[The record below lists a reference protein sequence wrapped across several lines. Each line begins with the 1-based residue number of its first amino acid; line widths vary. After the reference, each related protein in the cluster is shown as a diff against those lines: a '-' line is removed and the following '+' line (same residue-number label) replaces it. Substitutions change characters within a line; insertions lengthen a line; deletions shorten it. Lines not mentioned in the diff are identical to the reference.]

1 MRIIAV
7 VNNKGGVG
15 KTTTSRFLA
24 EYFSIVKN
32 ERVLALDMDPQA
44 NFSNRYLKM
53 EIDPYQQEGRI
64 PPIHSNY
71 DPSSPED
78 KDWDGRSSI
87 AGIFFGEMV
96 FPYAT
101 YIPTLEISPS
111 HSSKLLL
118 AEAVTRE
125 EVVQKVYDQLSK
137 FLALDDVKDSY
148 DKIIIDTPPS
158 KGPVT
163 ISVVRAATDI
173 LIPSIMEPQPMEG
186 IYGMIHLWKSETLR
200 RPKNNPLNLLGV
212 LPNSFDRR
220 GIIHKDHYDS
230 LKNEMPDYVL
240 ESKIGRRLIYAEAD
254 AEGAAPPS
262 IFMYPEKNIARQEI
276 LIACQEIHERMNAH
290 VNQETF

>member
-1 MRIIAV
+1 MEIIAI

-24 EYFSIVKN
+24 EYFSIIKK

-44 NFSNRYLKM
+44 NFSNRYLRM

-64 PPIHSNY
+64 PPLHPNY
-71 DPSSPED
+71 DPNSIED

-96 FPYAT
+96 FPYST
-101 YIPTLEISPS
+101 YIDTLEVAPS

-137 FLALDDVKDSY
+137 FLSLDEVKSSY

-163 ISVVRAATDI
+163 ISVVRAATHL
-173 LIPSIMEPQPMEG
+173 LIPSIMEPQPIEG

-200 RPKNNPLNLLGV
+200 RHENNPLHLIGV
-212 LPNSFDRR
+212 LPNSYDRR

-230 LKNEMPDYVL
+230 LKNEMPNHVL

-254 AEGAAPPS
+254 ADGAVPPS
-262 IFMYPEKNIARQEI
+262 IFMYPDKNVAKQEV
-276 LIACQEIHERMNAH
+276 LSVCEEISERMNAY
-290 VNQETF
+290 VN

>member
-1 MRIIAV
+1 MRIIAI

-32 ERVLALDMDPQA
+32 ERVLAIDMDPQA

-64 PPIHSNY
+64 PPIHDSY

-96 FPYAT
+96 FPYRT
-101 YIPTLEISPS
+101 YIDTLEVAPS

-118 AEAVTRE
+118 AEAVRRE
-125 EVVQKVYDQLSK
+125 EVIQRVYDQLAK
-137 FLALDDVKDSY
+137 FLSLDEVKNSY
-148 DKIIIDTPPS
+148 DKIIVDTPPS

-163 ISVVRAATDI
+163 ISVVRAATDL
-173 LIPSIMEPQPMEG
+173 LIPSIMEPQPIEG

-200 RPKNNPLNLLGV
+200 RSDNNPLNLIGV
-212 LPNSFDRR
+212 LPNSYDRR

-230 LKNEMPDYVL
+230 LTHEMPNYIL
-240 ESKIGRRLIYAEAD
+240 ESKVGRRLIYAEAD
-254 AEGAAPPS
+254 ADGAVPPS
-262 IFMYPEKNIARQEI
+262 IFMYPDKNVAKQEV
-276 LIACQEIHERMNAH
+276 LLVCQEIEERMSAY
-290 VNQETF
+290 VN

>member
-1 MRIIAV
+1 MEIIAV

-24 EYFSIVKN
+24 EYFSIVKK

-71 DPSSPED
+71 DPNSIED

-96 FPYAT
+96 FPYST
-101 YIPTLEISPS
+101 YIETLEISPS

-125 EVVQKVYDQLSK
+125 EVVQKVYDQLFK
-137 FLALDDVKDSY
+137 FLSLDEVRTSY
-148 DKIIIDTPPS
+148 DKVIIDTPPS

-163 ISVVRAATDI
+163 ISVVRAATHL
-173 LIPSIMEPQPMEG
+173 LIPSIMEPQPIEG

-200 RPKNNPLNLLGV
+200 RQENNPLHLIGV
-212 LPNSFDRR
+212 LPNSYDRR

-230 LKNEMPDYVL
+230 LKHEMPNYVL

-254 AEGAAPPS
+254 ADGAAPPS
-262 IFMYPEKNIARQEI
+262 IFMYPDKNMAKQEV
-276 LIACQEIHERMNAH
+276 LSACEEISERMNIY
-290 VNQETF
+290 VN

>member
-1 MRIIAV
+1 MRIIAI

-15 KTTTSRFLA
+15 KTTTSRILA

-44 NFSNRYLKM
+44 NFSNRYLRM

-64 PPIHSNY
+64 PPLHPNY
-71 DPSSPED
+71 DPASLED

-87 AGIFFGEMV
+87 AGIFFGEVV
-96 FPYAT
+96 FPYST
-101 YIPTLEISPS
+101 YIETLEVAPS

-125 EVVQKVYDQLSK
+125 EVVQKVYAQLFK
-137 FLALDDVKDSY
+137 FLSLDDVKTSY

-163 ISVVRAATDI
+163 ISVVRAATDL
-173 LIPSIMEPQPMEG
+173 LIPSIMEPQPIEG
-186 IYGMIHLWKSETLR
+186 IYGMIHLWKTERLR
-200 RPKNNPLNLLGV
+200 RPENNPINLIGV
-212 LPNSFDRR
+212 LPNSYDRR
-220 GIIHKDHYDS
+220 GIIHKDHFES
-230 LKNEMPDYVL
+230 LKQEMHEYVL

-254 AEGAAPPS
+254 ADGAIPPS
-262 IFMYPEKNIARQEI
+262 IFMYPDKNVAKQEV
-276 LIACQEIHERMNAH
+276 LIACQEIEERMNSY
-290 VNQETF
+290 VS

>member
-1 MRIIAV
+1 MKTIAI

-15 KTTTSRFLA
+15 KTTSSRILA

-64 PPIHSNY
+64 PPLHATY
-71 DPSSPED
+71 DPEALED
-78 KDWDGRSSI
+78 RDWDGRSSI
-87 AGIFFGEMV
+87 AGIFFGEMI

-101 YIPTLEISPS
+101 YIETLEIAPS

-137 FLALDDVKDSY
+137 FLALDDVRNSY

-163 ISVVRAATDI
+163 ISVVRAATDL
-173 LIPSIMEPQPMEG
+173 LIPSIMEPQPIEG
-186 IYGMIHLWKSETLR
+186 IYGMIHLWKSESLR
-200 RPKNNPLNLLGV
+200 RPENNPLNLIGV

-230 LKNEMPDYVL
+230 LKQEMPNYVL

-254 AEGAAPPS
+254 ADGAIPPS
-262 IFMYPEKNIARQEI
+262 IFMYPDKNVAKQEV
-276 LIACQEIHERMNAH
+276 LSVCREIEERMNAN
-290 VNQETF
+290 VN

>member
-1 MRIIAV
+1 MKIIAV

-15 KTTTSRFLA
+15 KTTTSRILA
-24 EYFSIVKN
+24 EYFSIVQN

-64 PPIHSNY
+64 PPLHSNY
-71 DPSSPED
+71 DPQSPED
-78 KDWDGRSSI
+78 RDWDGRSSI
-87 AGIFFGEMV
+87 AGIFFGDAV

-101 YIPTLEISPS
+101 YIKTLEIAPS

-137 FLALDDVKDSY
+137 FLMLDEVRNSY

-163 ISVVRAATDI
+163 ISVVRAATDL
-173 LIPSIMEPQPMEG
+173 LIPSIMEPQPIEG

-200 RPKNNPLNLLGV
+200 RPENKPLNLIGV
-212 LPNSFDRR
+212 LPNSYDRR
-220 GIIHKDHYDS
+220 GIIHKSFYES
-230 LKNEMPDYVL
+230 LKQEMPDYVL

-254 AEGAAPPS
+254 ADGAAPPS
-262 IFMYPEKNIARQEI
+262 IFMYPDKNPAKQEV
-276 LIACQEIHERMNAH
+276 LSACQEIEERMNVY
-290 VNQETF
+290 VN

>member
-1 MRIIAV
+1 MKIIAV

-15 KTTTSRFLA
+15 KTTSSRILA
-24 EYFSIVKN
+24 EYFSIIKN

-64 PPIHSNY
+64 PPLHPSY
-71 DPSSPED
+71 DPASQDDQE
-78 KDWDGRSSI
+78 WDGRSSI
-87 AGIFFGEMV
+87 AGIFFGEVV
-96 FPYAT
+96 FPYST
-101 YIPTLEISPS
+101 YIDTLEIAPS

-137 FLALDDVKDSY
+137 FLNLEDVKSSY

-163 ISVVRAATDI
+163 ISVVRAATHL
-173 LIPSIMEPQPMEG
+173 LIPSIMEPQPIEG

-200 RPKNNPLNLLGV
+200 RPENNPINLIGV
-212 LPNSFDRR
+212 LPNSYDRR

-230 LKNEMPDYVL
+230 LKQEMPDYVL

-254 AEGAAPPS
+254 ADGAAPPS
-262 IFMYPEKNIARQEI
+262 IFMYPDKNLAKQEV
-276 LIACQEIHERMNAH
+276 LAACEEIEQRMNND
-290 VNQETF
+290 VD

>member
-1 MRIIAV
+1 MKIIAV

-15 KTTTSRFLA
+15 KTTASRILA
-24 EYFSIVKN
+24 EYFSIVKQ

-64 PPIHSNY
+64 PPLHPNY
-71 DPSSPED
+71 DATMPED

-87 AGIFFGEMV
+87 AGIFFGEAV
-96 FPYAT
+96 FPYST
-101 YIPTLEISPS
+101 YIEKLEIAPS

-137 FLALDDVKDSY
+137 FLALEDVKENY

-163 ISVVRAATDI
+163 ISVVRAATHL
-173 LIPSIMEPQPMEG
+173 LIPSIMEPQPIEG

-200 RPKNNPLNLLGV
+200 RSAKNPLHLIGV

-220 GIIHKDHYDS
+220 GIIHKDHFDS
-230 LKNEMPDYVL
+230 LKMEMPNYVL

-254 AEGAAPPS
+254 ADGAAPPS
-262 IFMYPEKNIARQEI
+262 IFMYPDKNPAKIEVLTACKEI
-276 LIACQEIHERMNAH
+276 DGRMNNY
-290 VNQETF
+290 VN

>member
-15 KTTTSRFLA
+15 KTTASRILA
-24 EYFSIVKN
+24 EYFSIVKKD
-32 ERVLALDMDPQA
+32 RVLALDMDPQA

-64 PPIHSNY
+64 PPLHSSY
-71 DPSSPED
+71 DPHSLED
-78 KDWDGRSSI
+78 QDWDGRSSI

-96 FPYAT
+96 FPYST
-101 YIPTLEISPS
+101 YIDTLEIAPS

-137 FLALDDVKDSY
+137 FLALDDVKNSY

-163 ISVVRAATDI
+163 ISVVRASTDL
-173 LIPSIMEPQPMEG
+173 LIPSIMEPQPIEG

-200 RPKNNPLNLLGV
+200 RPENNPLNLIGV

-230 LKNEMPDYVL
+230 LKQEMPDHVL
-240 ESKIGRRLIYAEAD
+240 TSKIGRRLIYAEAD
-254 AEGAAPPS
+254 ADGAAPPS
-262 IFMYPEKNIARQEI
+262 IFMYPDKNIARQEV
-276 LIACQEIHERMNAH
+276 LSACQEIEERMNDH
-290 VNQETF
+290 VN

>member
-1 MRIIAV
+1 MKIIAI

-24 EYFSIVKN
+24 EYFSIIKN
-32 ERVLALDMDPQA
+32 ERVLAIDMDPQA

-64 PPIHSNY
+64 PPIHNSY

-101 YIPTLEISPS
+101 YINTLEIAPS

-125 EVVQKVYDQLSK
+125 EVVQRVYDQLAK
-137 FLALDDVKDSY
+137 FLSLDEVKNSY

-163 ISVVRAATDI
+163 ISVVRAATDL
-173 LIPSIMEPQPMEG
+173 LIPSLMEPQPIEG

-200 RPKNNPLNLLGV
+200 RSENNSLNLIGV
-212 LPNSFDRR
+212 LPNSYDRR
-220 GIIHKDHYDS
+220 GIIHKDHFDS
-230 LKNEMPDYVL
+230 LNNEMPNYVL
-240 ESKIGRRLIYAEAD
+240 QSKIGRRLIYAEAD
-254 AEGAAPPS
+254 ADGAVPPS
-262 IFMYPEKNIARQEI
+262 IFMYPDKNVAKQEV
-276 LIACQEIHERMNAH
+276 LLACQEIEKRMS
-290 VNQETF
+290 VYVE

>member
-1 MRIIAV
+1 MNIIAV

-15 KTTTSRFLA
+15 KTTSSRFLA

-64 PPIHSNY
+64 PPLHLSY
-71 DPSSPED
+71 DPNSLED
-78 KDWDGRSSI
+78 QDWDGRSSI

-96 FPYAT
+96 FPYPT
-101 YIPTLEISPS
+101 YIDTLEVSPS

-137 FLALDDVKDSY
+137 FLSLDDVRNSY

-163 ISVVRAATDI
+163 ISVVRAATDL
-173 LIPSIMEPQPMEG
+173 LIPSIMEPQPIEG

-200 RPKNNPLNLLGV
+200 RPEHKSLNLIGV

-220 GIIHKDHYDS
+220 GIIHKDHYES
-230 LKNEMPDYVL
+230 LRQEMPDHVL

-254 AEGAAPPS
+254 ADGAAPPS
-262 IFMYPEKNIARQEI
+262 IFMYPEKNPARQEV
-276 LIACQEIHERMNAH
+276 LSACEEIEKRMNQH
-290 VNQETF
+290 VN

>member
-15 KTTTSRFLA
+15 KTTTSRILA
-24 EYFSIVKN
+24 EYYSIVKN

-64 PPIHSNY
+64 PPLHSNY
-71 DPSSPED
+71 NPDAPED
-78 KDWDGRSSI
+78 RDWDGRSSI

-96 FPYAT
+96 FPYTT
-101 YIPTLEISPS
+101 YIDTLEIAPS

-137 FLALDDVKDSY
+137 FLALDDVKSSY

-163 ISVVRAATDI
+163 ISVVRAATDL
-173 LIPSIMEPQPMEG
+173 LIPSIMEPQPIEVFTG
-186 IYGMIHLWKSETLR
+186 
-200 RPKNNPLNLLGV
+200 
-212 LPNSFDRR
+212 
-220 GIIHKDHYDS
+220 
-230 LKNEMPDYVL
+230 
-240 ESKIGRRLIYAEAD
+240 
-254 AEGAAPPS
+254 
-262 IFMYPEKNIARQEI
+262 
-276 LIACQEIHERMNAH
+276 
-290 VNQETF
+290 

>member
-1 MRIIAV
+1 MKIIAI

-15 KTTTSRFLA
+15 KTTTSRILA

-32 ERVLALDMDPQA
+32 ERVLAIDMDPQA

-64 PPIHSNY
+64 PPIHTNY
-71 DPSSPED
+71 NPESPED
-78 KDWDGRSSI
+78 SDWDGRSSI

-96 FPYAT
+96 FPYST
-101 YIPTLEISPS
+101 YINTLEVAPS

-137 FLALDDVKDSY
+137 FLELDDVKNSY

-163 ISVVRAATDI
+163 ISVVRAATDL
-173 LIPSIMEPQPMEG
+173 LIPSIMEPQPIEG

-200 RPKNNPLNLLGV
+200 RPENRPLNLIGV

-230 LKNEMPDYVL
+230 LKQEMPDYVL
-240 ESKIGRRLIYAEAD
+240 DSRIGRRLIYAEAD
-254 AEGAAPPS
+254 ADGAVPPS
-262 IFMYPEKNIARQEI
+262 IFMYPEKNPARQEVVS
-276 LIACQEIHERMNAH
+276 ACQEIEERMNAY
-290 VNQETF
+290 VN

>member
-1 MRIIAV
+1 MKIIAI

-15 KTTTSRFLA
+15 KTTSSRILA
-24 EYFSIVKN
+24 EYFSVVRN
-32 ERVLALDMDPQA
+32 EKILALDMDPQA

-64 PPIHSNY
+64 PPLHPDY
-71 DPSSPED
+71 DPLSPED
-78 KDWDGRSSI
+78 QDWDGRSSI

-96 FPYAT
+96 FPYST
-101 YIPTLEISPS
+101 YINTLEIAPS

-137 FLALDDVKDSY
+137 FLALEDVRSSY

-163 ISVVRAATDI
+163 ISVVRAATDL
-173 LIPSIMEPQPMEG
+173 LIPSIMEPQPIEG

-200 RPKNNPLNLLGV
+200 RPDHRQLNLIGV

-230 LKNEMPDYVL
+230 LKQEMPNYVL

-254 AEGAAPPS
+254 ADGAAPPS
-262 IFMYPEKNIARQEI
+262 IFMYPDKNIAKQEV
-276 LIACQEIHERMNAH
+276 LVACQEIEARMN
-290 VNQETF
+290 VYVDN

>member
-1 MRIIAV
+1 MKIIAV

-15 KTTTSRFLA
+15 KTTTSRILA
-24 EYFSIVKN
+24 EYYSIVKN

-64 PPIHSNY
+64 PPLHSSYNP
-71 DPSSPED
+71 DSDED
-78 KDWDGRSSI
+78 RDWDGRSSI

-96 FPYAT
+96 FPYST
-101 YIPTLEISPS
+101 YIDTLEIAPS

-118 AEAVTRE
+118 AEAVTRD

-137 FLALDDVKDSY
+137 FLILDDVINSY

-163 ISVVRAATDI
+163 TCVVRAATDL
-173 LIPSIMEPQPMEG
+173 LIPSIMEPQPIEG

-200 RPKNNPLNLLGV
+200 RPENRPLNLIGV
-212 LPNSFDRR
+212 LPNSYDRR

-230 LKNEMPDYVL
+230 LKQEMPDYVL

-254 AEGAAPPS
+254 AEGAVPPS
-262 IFMYPEKNIARQEI
+262 IFMYPDKNIARQEV
-276 LIACQEIHERMNAH
+276 LSACQEIDERMNTN
-290 VNQETF
+290 VN

>member
-15 KTTTSRFLA
+15 KTTTSRVLA
-24 EYFSIVKN
+24 EYFSIIKK
-32 ERVLALDMDPQA
+32 EKVLALDMDPQA

-64 PPIHSNY
+64 PPLHPSY
-71 DPSSPED
+71 DPNSPED

-101 YIPTLEISPS
+101 YIDTLEVAPS

-125 EVVQKVYDQLSK
+125 EVVQKVYDQLFK
-137 FLALDDVKDSY
+137 FLSLDDVKNCY

-163 ISVVRAATDI
+163 ISVVRAATDL
-173 LIPSIMEPQPMEG
+173 LIPSIMEPQPIEG
-186 IYGMIHLWKSETLR
+186 IYGMIHLWKTERLR
-200 RPKNNPLNLLGV
+200 RSEHNPLNLIGV

-220 GIIHKDHYDS
+220 GIIHKDHLDS
-230 LKNEMPDYVL
+230 LKREMPEYVL
-240 ESKIGRRLIYAEAD
+240 KSKIGRRLIYAEAD
-254 AEGAAPPS
+254 ADGAVPPS
-262 IFMYPEKNIARQEI
+262 IFMYSEKNPAKQEV
-276 LIACQEIHERMNAH
+276 LMACKEIDERMKTY
-290 VNQETF
+290 VD

>member
-15 KTTTSRFLA
+15 KTTTSRILA

-32 ERVLALDMDPQA
+32 QRVLALDMDPQA

-64 PPIHSNY
+64 PPLHTSY
-71 DPSSPED
+71 DPNSLED
-78 KDWDGRSSI
+78 REWDGRSSI

-96 FPYAT
+96 FPYST
-101 YIPTLEISPS
+101 YINTLEIAPS

-137 FLALDDVKDSY
+137 FLNLDDVKNSY

-163 ISVVRAATDI
+163 ISVVRAATDL
-173 LIPSIMEPQPMEG
+173 LIPSIMEPQPIEG

-200 RPKNNPLNLLGV
+200 RPENRSLNLIGV
-212 LPNSFDRR
+212 LPNSYDRR

-230 LKNEMPDYVL
+230 LKQEMPDYVL

-254 AEGAAPPS
+254 ADGAAPPS
-262 IFMYPEKNIARQEI
+262 IFMYPDKNIARQEV
-276 LIACQEIHERMNAH
+276 LSACQEVEKRMNDH
-290 VNQETF
+290 VN